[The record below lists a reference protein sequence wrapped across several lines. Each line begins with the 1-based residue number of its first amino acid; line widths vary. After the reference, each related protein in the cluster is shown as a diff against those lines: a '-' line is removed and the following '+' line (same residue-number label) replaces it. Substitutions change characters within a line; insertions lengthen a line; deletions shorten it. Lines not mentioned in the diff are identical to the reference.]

1 MPRPLYPRKEII
13 MADAQTSSESAGNLT
28 ELLADIVRAYVSKN
42 SLSVP
47 DLPKP
52 INEVHSALRQTT
64 TGGQTAEEPA
74 KEPAVP
80 IRRSVNP
87 DYIVCLEDGK
97 HSKSLKR
104 HLRTDHDMS
113 PQEYRAK
120 WGLKPDYPMVAPN
133 YAASRSELAKKMG
146 LGQKRVEARAA
157 QQPQRRGGRG

>member
-1 MPRPLYPRKEII
+1 

-28 ELLADIVRAYVSKN
+28 ELVADIVGAYVSKN
-42 SLSVP
+42 SVSVA
-47 DLPKP
+47 DLPKL

-97 HSKSLKR
+97 HFKSLKR
-104 HLRTDHDMS
+104 HLRTDHNMTPKS
-113 PQEYRAK
+113 I
-120 WGLKPDYPMVAPN
+120 
-133 YAASRSELAKKMG
+133 
-146 LGQKRVEARAA
+146 
-157 QQPQRRGGRG
+157 GRNGA

>member
-1 MPRPLYPRKEII
+1 

-28 ELLADIVRAYVSKN
+28 ELVADIVGAYVSKN
-42 SLSVP
+42 SVSVA
-47 DLPKP
+47 DLPKL

-64 TGGQTAEEPA
+64 AGGQTAEEPA

-97 HSKSLKR
+97 RFKSLKR
-104 HLRTDHDMS
+104 HLRTDHDMT

-146 LGQKRVEARAA
+146 LGRKPAEDMAV
-157 QQPQRRGGRG
+157 QPKRRGGRPRRATASA